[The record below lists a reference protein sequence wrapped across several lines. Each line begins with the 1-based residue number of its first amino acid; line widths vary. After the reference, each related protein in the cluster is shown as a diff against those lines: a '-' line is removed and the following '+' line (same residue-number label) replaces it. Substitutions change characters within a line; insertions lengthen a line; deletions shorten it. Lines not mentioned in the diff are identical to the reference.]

1 MDSYSDQPS
10 DILQQSP
17 SISSS
22 TSSSS
27 YRDYAVGKLSKAVA
41 KGNRIVESKPGSKRA
56 FAMNTASSLFEKGI
70 ERYNLNGNGS
80 RRTRSGSYD
89 LTDEQISQIES
100 MADSAEAE
108 KRPKSN
114 HFADRMIEKLL
125 KSVLPQDLPERELF
139 EKRLND
145 PDRNKRPGLSITV
158 LTSNVRQMARK
169 MTNFFAI
176 QYEIIRIISWKQPTK
191 TISVLILY
199 TAACIWPHLV
209 LAYPLIFV
217 LFGILIPGFVYRHP
231 MRNPD
236 LIKVKKRG
244 QSLLS
249 FLFESPDTSIVEDL
263 INEDYL
269 REDAEVASSTYSI
282 SEDVSE
288 AAASSSQMASESD
301 TSGGGGGGDNSPKKE
316 TAKHRKS
323 QVALLINLRDFQN
336 LTTDILKGVNEAEK
350 FYYETAGFKDE
361 RLSTFIFYAVLV
373 ATFGIL
379 FVGQFMP
386 WKLIFIQAGWGAG
399 ILSHPKCKKFIVDAS
414 KARKQKALLAKLNEK
429 ENAAESTPDIVV
441 EDTDGVIKQ
450 FDRNDI
456 IVDDSPE
463 VKVVEVWELQI
474 KSILKHSWSFYRYSN
489 TIFDKNNKLRVA
501 GKRPS
506 GVEQLSKVYPPVDWK
521 FDFGLENK
529 WNLDSDPGEFIRQR
543 SLNPSL
549 FIIKE
554 GEKEGWIYDNMEDIV
569 HLDIVYEFRRR
580 RLSRECYR
588 YGRPPKEPS
597 GY

>member
-1 MDSYSDQPS
+1 MDSSSDQPS
-10 DILQQSP
+10 DTLQHSP

-27 YRDYAVGKLSKAVA
+27 YRDYAVGKLNLVVA
-41 KGNRIVESKPGSKRA
+41 KGNRIAESKPGSKRA
-56 FAMNTASSLFEKGI
+56 LAINTASSLFEKGY
-70 ERYNLNGNGS
+70 ERYNNSNGIGGNS
-80 RRTRSGSYD
+80 RRNRSGSYD
-89 LTDEQISQIES
+89 LTDEQISHIEA
-100 MADSAEAE
+100 MADSADAE
-108 KRPKSN
+108 KQPKTN

-125 KSVLPQDLPERELF
+125 KSVLPPDIPERELF

-145 PDRNKRPGLSITV
+145 PDRNKRPGLSLTV
-158 LTSNVRQMARK
+158 LASNVKQMAGK
-169 MTNFFAI
+169 MTNFFAV
-176 QYEIIRIISWKQPTK
+176 QYEVMRIISWKQPSK
-191 TISVLILY
+191 TISVLVLY
-199 TAACIWPHLV
+199 TAACMWPHLV
-209 LAYPLIFV
+209 LAYPLMFV

-236 LIKVKKRG
+236 LIKVKRRG
-244 QSLLS
+244 QSLWS
-249 FLFESPDTSIVEDL
+249 FLFDSPDTSIVEDL

-269 REDAEVASSTYSI
+269 REDAEVASSTYSV
-282 SEDVSE
+282 SEEVSE
-288 AAASSSQMASESD
+288 AGASTSQAESD
-301 TSGGGGGGDNSPKKE
+301 TSGGGDASPKKD
-316 TAKHRKS
+316 TARHRKS

-336 LTTDILKGVNEAEK
+336 LTTDILKAVNEAEK

-361 RLSTFIFYAVLV
+361 RLSTFIFYGVLV

-379 FVGQFMP
+379 FVGQFIP
-386 WKLIFIQAGWGAG
+386 WRLIFIQAGWGAG
-399 ILSHPKCKKFIVDAS
+399 ILSHPKCKKFLVDAS
-414 KARKQKALLAKLNEK
+414 KARKQKALLAKLNAQANEP
-429 ENAAESTPDIVV
+429 EPTPEIIV
-441 EDTDGVIKQ
+441 EDTDHAIKQ

-463 VKVVEVWELQI
+463 VSVVEVWELQI

-489 TIFDKNNKLRVA
+489 TIYDKNNKSRVA

-506 GVEQLSKVYPPVDWK
+506 GVDKLSKVYPPVDWK
-521 FDFGLENK
+521 FDFGLVNK
-529 WNLDSDPGEFIRQR
+529 WNLDTDPAEFIRER

-554 GEKEGWIYDNMEDIV
+554 GEKDGWIYDNMEGVV
-569 HLDIVYEFRRR
+569 HLDIIYEFRRR

-597 GY
+597 QY